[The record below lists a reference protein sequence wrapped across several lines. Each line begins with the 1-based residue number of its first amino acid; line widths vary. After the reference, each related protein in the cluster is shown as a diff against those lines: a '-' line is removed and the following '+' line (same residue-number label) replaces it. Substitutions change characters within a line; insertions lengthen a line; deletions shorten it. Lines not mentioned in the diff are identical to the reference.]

1 VQDADRILVLHEGRI
16 AAQGTHAELLSSNQL
31 YRRMCAR
38 LSIGKSLDD
47 RDASDVLEP
56 AI

>member
-1 VQDADRILVLHEGRI
+1 
-16 AAQGTHAELLSSNQL
+16 LSSNQL

-38 LSIGKSLDD
+38 LSIGKPLDD
-47 RDASDVLEP
+47 RDDDAEVLEP